1 MVARV
6 RAGGRSE
13 RTRQKVGEASLGL
26 LAEGRTALSPAEV
39 AARAGVSRATVYRWW
54 PTKTELLR
62 EGLAAHTARRIDAP
76 DTGSWRDDLQA
87 LAHRLATFFS
97 DPAEVA
103 MSAVMASGAAPDFD
117 ALVLEQFEPV
127 FDAWRGMVER
137 ARARNEVRAD
147 VDADAVLLSLASPLV
162 VIPLLFHRALTA
174 DELEHLIDVV
184 YAGSVSRAPIQPA
197 GRARPTR

>member
-1 MVARV
+1 MVERV

-13 RTRQKVGEASLGL
+13 QTRQKVGQACLGL
-26 LAEGRTALSPAEV
+26 LAEGNTALSPAEI

-62 EGLAAHTARRIDAP
+62 EGLAAHTARRIEAP
-76 DTGSWRDDLQA
+76 DTGTWRDDLDA
-87 LAHRLATFFS
+87 LAHRLAAFFG

-103 MSAVMASGAAPDFD
+103 MSAVMVSGEAPDFD

-127 FDAWRGMVER
+127 FDAWRAMVER

-147 VDADAVLLSLASPLV
+147 VDADAVLLALASPLV
-162 VIPLLFHRALTA
+162 VIPLLFHRALTDA
-174 DELEHLIDVV
+174 ELEHLIDVV
-184 YAGSVSRAPIQPA
+184 YAGSVYAA
-197 GRARPTR
+197 